1 MAKMTVKEQEAYLK
15 KLIEY
20 GDRIKS
26 DKSLVDSILKE
37 HLCNVPHKKLYKFRT
52 CSNQNFKTLEENCIW
67 MPPANTFK
75 DTFDCT
81 INIDFKKNMP
91 QIETWLHDN
100 LLDFYFV
107 FVKDF
112 FESRGI
118 PFPCNLNDLRNY
130 TEECVSPSGKIKSMS
145 EYEFL
150 KKYAPDTD
158 SEEYDKQISEM
169 RKKRSQVERQ
179 LTDRVKSLVPNL
191 VDEIQKAQ
199 SHLRDTMLVYCM
211 TERFDNHNL
220 WETYANNYSG
230 FCIEYCFDNFEEKDF
245 DIYKN
250 LIYLLPMIYKK
261 NIPHFDM
268 VPFIDIAMRKSI
280 LHEDGLE
287 QNPDLLVALN
297 MQVFYKNKDYE
308 SEHEWRFSIANKNNC
323 KQPFPFVS
331 GIYAGK
337 DIKPRNLQRL
347 INIAGKLGVPI
358 YCQVQNRSNNG
369 YNYIPTQEVT
379 K

>member
-67 MPPANTFK
+67 MPLANTFK

-91 QIETWLHDN
+91 QIETWLRKNFLNLYLSCMKDHFETYGMPFPRNLDN
-100 LLDFYFV
+100 LREYTKECLTSSGEFKLEAEYDF
-107 FVKDF
+107 
-112 FESRGI
+112 
-118 PFPCNLNDLRNY
+118 
-130 TEECVSPSGKIKSMS
+130 M
-145 EYEFL
+145 
-150 KKYAPDTD
+150 KKYAPNTD
-158 SEEYDKQISEM
+158 PENYGEMISKM
-169 RKKRSQVERQ
+169 RESRSQTEQQ
-179 LTDRVKSLVPNL
+179 LTSQLESVLQGFLED
-191 VDEIQKAQ
+191 IQKVS

-245 DIYKN
+245 DVYKN
-250 LIYLLPMIYKK
+250 LTYLLPMIYKK
-261 NIPHFDM
+261 NIPHFDI

-287 QNPDLLVALN
+287 QNSNLLVALN

-308 SEHEWRFSIANKNNC
+308 SEHEWRFSIENKNNF

-337 DIKPRNLQRL
+337 NIKPRNLQRL
-347 INIAGKLGVPI
+347 RNIAGKLGVPI
-358 YCQVQNRSNNG
+358 YCQVQNKSNNG
-369 YNYIPTQEVT
+369 YNYIPVQEVT